1 MLSSQALPF
10 YTSAVAHIINITEQS
25 YSSCCRQHAGR
36 EVAIEGREGGGE
48 RGGREVRRGEGGGQK
63 VGEVERGECRCR
75 PACTDA
81 ARRGRRKFICENQF
95 SPPRLT
101 ILRVLLAATAVSH
114 LLKPARSKAISC
126 TLHRFHF

>member
-36 EVAIEGREGGGE
+36 EVRRE
-48 RGGREVRRGEGGGQK
+48 GGREVQRGGEGGGQK
-63 VGEVERGECRCR
+63 VGEVEQGECRCR

-81 ARRGRRKFICENQF
+81 ARCGRRKFICENQF
-95 SPPRLT
+95 SPPHLT

-114 LLKPARSKAISC
+114 LLKPALKAISC
-126 TLHRFHF
+126 MLHCFHF